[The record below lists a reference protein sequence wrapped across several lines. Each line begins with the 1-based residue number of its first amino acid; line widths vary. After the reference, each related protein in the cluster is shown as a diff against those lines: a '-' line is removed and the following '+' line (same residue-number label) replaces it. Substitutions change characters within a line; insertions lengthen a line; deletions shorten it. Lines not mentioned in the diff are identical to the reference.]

1 MRKRALKYVGYYDSH
16 ANESQRRTYSLAAST
31 KMDYI
36 VECLNR
42 IGHEVQVVSASYTRN
57 SRGYRGGVTQLEGRN
72 TLRLFPT
79 PPWGGRLRRAISV
92 MWARAALLLWLIANT
107 RYGEHV
113 LVYHSLGYA
122 KEVALARRIRGFRL
136 VLEVEELYSDITGS
150 AGDRRMEDLV
160 FGAAD
165 SYILPA
171 EALNAIVNPRS
182 RPHAVVHGTY
192 RVEADLKQS
201 FNDGR
206 IHIVYAGTFDS
217 RKGGAAMAI
226 GAARFLDSRHHVHI
240 IGSGTASD
248 TDSVLSMID
257 EVSRQS
263 DCRITFDGSLSGT
276 NYASLVQSCDIGLS
290 TQMSSAR
297 FSATSF
303 PSKILSYMSNG
314 LRVVSSR
321 VPVVEE
327 SGVGDLV
334 YYYDVDDPQQVA
346 EAILNID
353 LSQHYD
359 SRARLRALDASFTE
373 DLSRLMA

>member
-1 MRKRALKYVGYYDSH
+1 MGKPALKYVGYYDSL
-16 ANESQRRTYSLAAST
+16 ANESQGRTYSLAAST

-42 IGHEVQVVSASYTRN
+42 IGHEVHVVSASYTRN

-72 TLRLFPT
+72 TLRVFST
-79 PPWGGRLRRAISV
+79 PPWGGLLSRAFSI
-92 MWARAALLLWLIANT
+92 MWTRAALLLWLIANT
-107 RYGEHV
+107 RYGERV

-122 KEVALARRIRGFRL
+122 REVALARRLRGFRL

-150 AGDRRMEDLV
+150 ASDRRIEDLV

-165 SYILPA
+165 AYILPA
-171 EALNAIVNPRS
+171 EALNAEVNPRS
-182 RPHAVVHGTY
+182 IPYAVVHGTY
-192 RVEADLKQS
+192 RVEVDLKRS

-206 IHIVYAGTFDS
+206 IHVVYAGTFDC
-217 RKGGAAMAI
+217 RKGGAAMAV

-240 IGSGTASD
+240 IGSGSASD
-248 TDSVLSMID
+248 TDSVVRMIG
-257 EVSRQS
+257 EVSSQS
-263 DCRITFDGSLSGT
+263 DCRVTFDGSLSGVEYT
-276 NYASLVQSCDIGLS
+276 TLIQSCDIGLS
-290 TQMSSAR
+290 TQTSSAR

-303 PSKILSYMSNG
+303 PSKVLSYMSNG

-321 VPVVEE
+321 VPVVED

-334 YYYDVDDPQQVA
+334 YYYDVDDPQRVA

-353 LSQHYD
+353 FSQHYD

-373 DLSRLMA
+373 DLARLMT